1 MFKNIRRL
9 SFLLFP
15 LFLAGLFST
24 GIIQAED
31 TAGQTMRSVQ
41 KRYAG
46 LQSLEF
52 DFTQI
57 TLTNG
62 RPKEG
67 KGHAV
72 FCRPAEKKGEVKTAA
87 SGVIRWHYQQPVE
100 QIIVNDG
107 QEMAMYTPV
116 DKQLLITAAGELET
130 DITYTLFT
138 GTKSI
143 LDTFEVAPEDT
154 SFQPSKPKAPGKA
167 FLLTPKQPQSQLKR
181 AQIWVNADLTITQV
195 LMEDH
200 FGSLTELAFTALAFN
215 TLKGS
220 AKELQALVKLE
231 LAPGTET
238 IRQ

>member
-1 MFKNIRRL
+1 MFKKIKRL
-9 SFLLFP
+9 FFLFFP
-15 LFLAGLFST
+15 LTLAGFLFAGS
-24 GIIQAED
+24 IQAENQ
-31 TAGQTMRSVQ
+31 AAQTMRAVQ
-41 KRYAG
+41 KRYAS

-72 FCRPAEKKGEVKTAA
+72 FCRPAEKKSAA
-87 SGVIRWHYQQPVE
+87 QAAGTGVIRWHYQQPIE

-107 QEMAMYTPV
+107 QKMAMYTPD

-138 GTKSI
+138 GAKSV
-143 LDTFEVAPEDT
+143 LDAFEVGPEDT
-154 SFQPSKPKAPGKA
+154 AFQPAKPAAPGKA

-181 AQIWVNADLTITQV
+181 AQIWVDEDLTITQV

-220 AKELQALVKLE
+220 AKELQALIQLE

>member
-1 MFKNIRRL
+1 MFKHVRQL
-9 SFLLFP
+9 SFLLFS
-15 LFLAGLFST
+15 LILAGLLSP

-31 TAGQTMRSVQ
+31 PAVQTMRSVQ
-41 KRYAG
+41 KRYAS

-62 RPKEG
+62 RAKEG

-72 FCRPAEKKGEVKTAA
+72 FCRPAEKKGEAKAAA

-107 QEMAMYTPV
+107 QEMAMYTPE

-130 DITYTLFT
+130 DITYTHFT
-138 GTKSI
+138 GTKII
-143 LDTFEVAPEDT
+143 LDAFEVSPEDT
-154 SFQPSKPKAPGKA
+154 ALQPAKPAPPGKA

-181 AQIWVNADLTITQV
+181 AQIWVNEELTITQV

-200 FGSLTELAFTALAFN
+200 FGSLTELAFTALAYN